1 MKALFL
7 YNPESGRGNFEKYF
21 PKIKNELA
29 SSFEEMLFLTLE
41 NKEKA
46 RDVYQNIV
54 PKYDALILIGGDG
67 TLHFAINEIMK
78 LTGINNSFYLYNSFN
93 SSKNK
98 VNLKSHILSDGG
110 PCLYLK
116 NDNGILESLFFCL
129 RNSLSHGDVIY
140 RNGYYEFFSVKKENK
155 DDYEIDGRVVFYMK
169 IKSINQLKGFLCI
182 EKYL

>member
-78 LTGINNSFYLYNSFN
+78 L
-93 SSKNK
+93 
-98 VNLKSHILSDGG
+98 
-110 PCLYLK
+110 
-116 NDNGILESLFFCL
+116 
-129 RNSLSHGDVIY
+129 
-140 RNGYYEFFSVKKENK
+140 VKKPILG
-155 DDYEIDGRVVFYMK
+155 YSHSGT
-169 IKSINQLKGFLCI
+169 
-182 EKYL
+182 